1 VKDDQS
7 NDHHHRQRNSLK
19 TANIGSQSHRGA
31 ISSGSGTLNTI
42 MNSGIEQRG
51 IFMGSTLMA
60 DKFQR
65 VRNLQQF
72 ELREKQFLRQFRK
85 RIHES
90 YFTNTGN

>member
-1 VKDDQS
+1 
-7 NDHHHRQRNSLK
+7 
-19 TANIGSQSHRGA
+19 
-31 ISSGSGTLNTI
+31 

-51 IFMGSTLMA
+51 LYMGSTLMA

-90 YFTNTGN
+90 YFTNNANWLTTYIYYICMFKINEHIINYE

>member
-1 VKDDQS
+1 M
-7 NDHHHRQRNSLK
+7 
-19 TANIGSQSHRGA
+19 
-31 ISSGSGTLNTI
+31 

-51 IFMGSTLMA
+51 MYMGSTLMA

-65 VRNLQQF
+65 VRKLQSF

-90 YFTNTGN
+90 YFTNIGN